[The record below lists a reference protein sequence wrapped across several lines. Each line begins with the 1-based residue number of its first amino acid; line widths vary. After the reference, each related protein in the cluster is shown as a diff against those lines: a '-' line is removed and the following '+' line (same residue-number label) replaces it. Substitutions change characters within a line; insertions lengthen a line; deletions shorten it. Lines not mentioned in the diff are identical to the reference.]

1 MFRHSHPVFL
11 CLALSF
17 STVVSADPATSTK
30 SADATSN
37 TSAAAKLLLSDR
49 CFLCHGPDA
58 GNRES
63 GLRLDTLEGITAP
76 LESDEELSAV
86 VSGDL
91 EASELISRIMSDD
104 PDLVMPPPDSNLSL
118 RDSEKQL
125 LKQWV
130 KDGAQWEGHW
140 SFQSIVRPK
149 AAVVRNAEWC
159 RSDIDRFIVR
169 KQEEAGQPQNVMA
182 PKERLIR
189 RVTFD
194 LTGLPPTLPEIDAF
208 LADDSKTAF
217 EAVVDRLLASE
228 AYGEHMTSEWLDV
241 ARYSDTYGY
250 QVDRDRY
257 VWPWRDWVIRSFNEN
272 KPYDQFI
279 IEQIAGDMLPNAT
292 DDQILATT
300 FNRLHPQKVEG
311 GSVEEEFRVEY
322 VADRSQTVSTAF
334 LGLTMECCRCHDH
347 KYDPLSQKNYFEM
360 FSFFNNVDE
369 AGLYSFFT
377 NSVPTPTLKLP
388 TDDQNQKL
396 KKAKKNLQLAYT
408 NPVFVEADV
417 AAHALP
423 ALQNEARL
431 TVEQKE
437 MVKQFLD
444 HHTEESLPHGQVAV
458 LDFESGTFSKNEV
471 VETKRG
477 KAVKLTGDHGIDT
490 KFGNFA
496 RHQPF
501 TISTWVKIPKAYER
515 AVVFHR
521 SKAWTDAASRGYELL
536 IEDGKFSAALIHF
549 WPGNA
554 IRVRSVDDVPL
565 DEWVHVTMAYDGSS
579 RAYGLSLW
587 LNGLRVEMTEAKDNL
602 TKNITGGGGDTITI
616 GQRMRDKGFKG
627 GMVDNFRVFDR
638 LLSPLE
644 ILAVAQN
651 RDLKA
656 ELQKLAD
663 GEHPEWMGDCAKVY
677 SDSYFAVHD
686 DNATRAIKKWNEL
699 SSIRE
704 EIESAENKTRPD
716 PESPE
721 ESESKVNLPHGGSW
735 TLVDLWKNSLKR
747 LVSPDFVTARQNI
760 VDANKALHH
769 LQNGLQEIMVME
781 ELPEPRPSWV
791 LVRGEYSAHG
801 EPVTASVPEFLP
813 ALPEGAPANR
823 LSLAKWLTS
832 DEQPLTARVTVNR
845 FWQKLFG
852 EGLVR
857 TPEDFG
863 NQGTL
868 PTHPEL
874 LDWLAADFREH
885 NWDVKRLLKQM
896 IMTSTYRQSSDVSA
910 ELIDIDPENFLLT
923 RSSVYRLTAEMLRDN
938 SLTTSGLL
946 TQQIGGIPVKPYE
959 LAASFKPSK
968 PDTGGKLYRRSLYTY
983 WQRTAPAPVMMTLDA
998 AKRDVCRVKRERT
1011 ASPLQALVVMNG
1023 PQFVEAARMLAD
1035 RAISEH
1041 ADDDVAVLTE
1051 IYRSLTSLK
1060 PSAEA
1065 IQVLTELYLQ
1075 QKSHF
1080 EANPEDARKYLSI
1093 GEAKPKATD
1102 TATLAA
1108 WASVANTVL
1117 ALDDSMMRR

>member
-1 MFRHSHPVFL
+1 MSRFSHSVLL

-17 STVVSADPATSTK
+17 SSACAADPEQPTEPA
-30 SADATSN
+30 ADRSN
-37 TSAAAKLLLSDR
+37 TSAAVKLLLSDR

-63 GLRLDTLEGITAP
+63 GLRLDTLEGMTAP

-86 VSGDL
+86 VAGDPK
-91 EASELISRIMSDD
+91 ASELIGRIMSDD
-104 PDLVMPPPDSNLSL
+104 PDLMMPPPDANLSL
-118 RDSEKQL
+118 NDSEKQL
-125 LKQWV
+125 LNQWV
-130 KDGAQWEGHW
+130 KDGAKWEGHW
-140 SFQSIVRPK
+140 SFQPIVK
-149 AAVVRNAEWC
+149 HETAVVQNTEWC
-159 RSDIDRFIVR
+159 RNEIDNFIVR
-169 KQEEAGQPQNVMA
+169 KQEEADQPQNIMA

-194 LTGLPPTLPEIDAF
+194 LTGLPPTLPEIDAY
-208 LADDSKTAF
+208 LTDDSDAAF
-217 EAVVDRLLASE
+217 ETVVDRLLASKV
-228 AYGEHMTSEWLDV
+228 YGEHMTSEWLDV

-272 KPYDQFI
+272 KSYDQFI
-279 IEQIAGDMLPNAT
+279 IEQLAGDMLPNAT
-292 DDQILATT
+292 DDQVLATT

-377 NSVPTPTLKLP
+377 SSVPTPTLKLP
-388 TDDQNQKL
+388 TDDQQKKLREAQENLTKAEFDYPIAGLEFTDTKANRSEEQLPQTRRTVFDEKLL
-396 KKAKKNLQLAYT
+396 KQYLS
-408 NPVFVEADV
+408 DH
-417 AAHALP
+417 AA
-423 ALQNEARL
+423 
-431 TVEQKE
+431 
-437 MVKQFLD
+437 
-444 HHTEESLPHGQVAV
+444 ESLPLGQVAT
-458 LDFESGTFSKNEV
+458 LDFETGKFSKNEV
-471 VETKRG
+471 VETERG
-477 KAVKLTGDHGIDT
+477 KVVKLTGDHGIDT
-490 KFGNFA
+490 KVGNFA

-501 TISTWVKIPKAYER
+501 TISTWVKAPKSYER

-554 IRVRSVDDVPL
+554 IRIRSVDPVPL

-579 RAYGLSLW
+579 IVGGLSLW
-587 LNGLRVEMTEAKDNL
+587 LNGRRVETTVSKDNL

-627 GMVDNFRVFDR
+627 GMVDDFRVFGR
-638 LLSPLE
+638 LLTPLE
-644 ILAVAQN
+644 ILAVAEN
-651 RDLKA
+651 RDLKI
-656 ELQKLAD
+656 ELQKLVD
-663 GEHPEWMGDCAKVY
+663 GEWPNWMTPATHTY
-677 SDSYFAVHD
+677 SDSLMVKLGALGPKDLIAPTGQPATKNSQDTSSRNLNLLWSNSLQCFLSPPVIAARQKIVDARKAVHD
-686 DNATRAIKKWNEL
+686 
-699 SSIRE
+699 
-704 EIESAENKTRPD
+704 
-716 PESPE
+716 
-721 ESESKVNLPHGGSW
+721 
-735 TLVDLWKNSLKR
+735 
-747 LVSPDFVTARQNI
+747 
-760 VDANKALHH
+760 
-769 LQNGLQEIMVME
+769 LQNGVQEIMVMQ
-781 ELPEPRPSWV
+781 ELPNPRPSWI
-791 LVRGEYSAHG
+791 LVRGEYNAHG
-801 EPVTASVPEFLP
+801 EPVSASVPEFLP
-813 ALPEGAPANR
+813 SLPEGAPANR

-885 NWDVKRLLKQM
+885 KWDVKRLLKQM
-896 IMTSTYRQSSDVSA
+896 IMSSTYRQSSEASTD
-910 ELIDIDPENFLLT
+910 LIDTDPENLLLT

-938 SLTTSGLL
+938 SLATSGLMK
-946 TQQIGGIPVKPYE
+946 QQIGGIPVKPYE

-968 PDTGGKLYRRSLYTY
+968 PDTGSKLYRRSLYTY

-1041 ADDDVAVLTE
+1041 GEDEIAVLTE

-1060 PSAEA
+1060 PSAQA
-1065 IQVLTELYLQ
+1065 IEVLHKLYLQ
-1075 QKSHF
+1075 QKAHF
-1080 EANPEDARKYLSI
+1080 EANLEDAKKYVSI
-1093 GEAKPKATD
+1093 GEAKPKTPDIAI
-1102 TATLAA
+1102 LAA